1 MRARGEASKKN
12 VCGLGVLAVVLGGL
26 LKLVT
31 PLLPLVAKT
40 SLNVVR
46 RSVIGRELLSWRDSF
61 LLSVE
66 HQKPDR
72 QKITTPALPQ
82 HHPHRVSSP
91 W

>member
-1 MRARGEASKKN
+1 MKGAYESSWGSLEEKCVWTRSVGCCAW
-12 VCGLGVLAVVLGGL
+12 
-26 LKLVT
+26 

-46 RSVIGRELLSWRDSF
+46 RSVIGRELLSWRHSF